1 MEDLD
6 FNSIVDP
13 EELFNDSESTEEAPK
28 VEETSEDTSE
38 TNNTTEE
45 YIDGENPFSTSESV
59 GSDEEYNDE
68 IIQEDSPSPKGEG
81 SSQNFYSS
89 IASALKEEGIFPD
102 IEDDLINSINSP
114 ELFTQA
120 IEQQIQARF
129 DDRLRR
135 IDEALRVGVEPSDI
149 NTLENTI
156 QYLDSLSPEILKGES
171 EESTE
176 LRKNLIIQD
185 FLNAGYSQE
194 RALKEVEKS
203 MKAGTDIEDALEAY
217 ENAKVFYKEG
227 YNNLIEEGRRREEAY
242 AKQRQEEFQA
252 FSKAMQEEDSFTK
265 EFNVSKDV
273 LSQAFNNIAVPKYRN
288 NETGAVLTELQKAAE
303 ENPIPF
309 MKGLGIAFT
318 LTNGFRDM
326 SRLIDGSVNKKVNS
340 RLRDLEKKLTSNPD
354 FNSGNLSFVTSQ
366 DPYTTSS
373 NVRLDI

>member
-13 EELFNDSESTEEAPK
+13 EELFNNSESTEESPK
-28 VEETSEDTSE
+28 VEETNEGTSE

-68 IIQEDSPSPKGEG
+68 NIQEDSPSPKGEG

-135 IDEALRVGVEPSDI
+135 IDAALRVGVEPSDI
-149 NTLENTI
+149 NVLENTI
-156 QYLDSLSPEILKGES
+156 QYLDSLSPEILKGDS

-203 MKAGTDIEDALEAY
+203 MKAGTDIEDALEAF

-242 AKQRQEEFQA
+242 AKQKQEEL
-252 FSKAMQEEDSFTK
+252 
-265 EFNVSKDV
+265 N
-273 LSQAFNNIAVPKYRN
+273 R
-288 NETGAVLTELQKAAE
+288 
-303 ENPIPF
+303 
-309 MKGLGIAFT
+309 
-318 LTNGFRDM
+318 
-326 SRLIDGSVNKKVNS
+326 
-340 RLRDLEKKLTSNPD
+340 
-354 FNSGNLSFVTSQ
+354 
-366 DPYTTSS
+366 
-373 NVRLDI
+373 